1 MPRKGENI
9 FKRKDGRWEGRYI
22 KARNGNKA
30 IYGYVFGKSY
40 LEVKQKK
47 SEAISQID
55 HEKNQVKKQT
65 QAKSPTLENI
75 ALQWLEELKPIHKK
89 STIVKYMGQ
98 LKNYIIPAF
107 GNLKLK
113 EISNKN
119 IISFSRKLLTEEQQ
133 GRKLAPK
140 TVSDIISR
148 MKSIRRF
155 ALLRGY
161 EVNYIPNVVEIPLR
175 QRQIR
180 ILTFAEENKILRY
193 LKNHFDLT
201 ALGILLSLFTGL
213 RIGELCALKW
223 SDFSFDDKEFYVQ
236 RTMQRLHNLDED
248 SERKTTI
255 EIGEP
260 KSPSSIRKIPIPDEL
275 LNFLKNAYVAVSADT
290 CLRRQRQED
299 AYVLSGL
306 KNKFVEPRT
315 MENRF
320 KSVLKKCG
328 VEKINFHALRHTFA
342 TRCVELGFD
351 IKSLSEIL
359 GHANVNITLNRY
371 VHPNMKL
378 KHANMNKLNS
388 FICSQNSYFGDAE

>member
-22 KARNGNKA
+22 RGRDGNKA
-30 IYGYVFGKSY
+30 VYGYVFGKSY

-47 SEAISQID
+47 SEALRRID
-55 HEKNQVKKQT
+55 QEKTQVKKQT
-65 QAKSPTLENI
+65 QVKSPTLENI
-75 ALQWLEELKPIHKK
+75 AFQWLDELKPIRKK

-107 GNLKLK
+107 GNLKLN
-113 EISNKN
+113 EISNEN

-133 GRKLAPK
+133 GRKLSPK

-180 ILTFAEENKILRY
+180 ILTIFEENKILRY

-223 SDFSFDDKEFYVQ
+223 SDFSFEDKEFYVR
-236 RTMQRLHNLDED
+236 RTMQRLHNLDD
-248 SERKTTI
+248 DTERKTSI
-255 EIGEP
+255 EIDEP
-260 KSPSSIRKIPIPDEL
+260 KSQSSIRKIPIPNEL
-275 LNFLKNAYVAVSADT
+275 LTYLKNAYVA
-290 CLRRQRQED
+290 D
-299 AYVLSGL
+299 AYVLSGS

-351 IKSLSEIL
+351 VKSLSEIL

-371 VHPNMKL
+371 VHPSMKL

-388 FICSQNSYFGDAE
+388 FICSQNSYLGDAE

>member
-22 KARNGNKA
+22 KARDGNKA
-30 IYGYVFGKSY
+30 VYGYVFGKSY

-47 SEAISQID
+47 AEALSRID
-55 HEKNQVKKQT
+55 HDKIQVKKQI
-65 QAKSPTLENI
+65 QAKSLTFENI
-75 ALQWLEELKPIHKK
+75 ARQWLEELKPIRKK

-107 GNLKLK
+107 GNYKLN
-113 EISNKN
+113 EISNEN

-140 TVSDIISR
+140 TVSDILSR

-161 EVNYIPNVVEIPLR
+161 EVSYIPNVVEIPFR

-180 ILTFAEENKILRY
+180 ILTIFEENKILRY

-223 SDFSFDDKEFYVQ
+223 SDFSFADKEFYVQ
-236 RTMQRLHNLDED
+236 RTMQRLHNLDD
-248 SERKTTI
+248 DTERKTTI

-260 KSPSSIRKIPIPDEL
+260 KSQSSIRKIPIPDEL
-275 LNFLKNAYVAVSADT
+275 LNFLKNAYVA
-290 CLRRQRQED
+290 D

-371 VHPNMKL
+371 VHPSMKL

-388 FICSQNSYFGDAE
+388 FICSQNSYLGDTE